1 MGDGAVKA
9 ELIGAAHMEKMRDMA
24 AAAGLPRSRDRGRLV
39 VAGKRKDGCAEMR
52 GIWSVGETERR
63 NRCSPNFFKKIRAR
77 VFFWVFG

>member
-24 AAAGLPRSRDRGRLV
+24 AAAGLPWSRDRGRLV

-52 GIWSVGETERR
+52 GITVGE
-63 NRCSPNFFKKIRAR
+63 
-77 VFFWVFG
+77 G